1 MDYDIIKL
9 HNELIKV
16 QKNLD
21 SLVEQEDG
29 EYEKIFDQSV
39 KTDRVIAKYI
49 KAKEKLENER
59 RQLMKKY
66 EKELET
72 PFKNEIIA
80 QIRTEVRTKY
90 PGVGIK
96 ELLHF
101 STNVYI
107 YATLLAHNISEQ
119 EIVEQLVYLNNV
131 YFEDMQENDNILQNC
146 MIDSD
151 LEYLKYLKEKYIKII
166 KERI

>member
-1 MDYDIIKL
+1 MDDIIKL
-9 HNELIKV
+9 HKEIIEA
-16 QKNLD
+16 QKKLNA
-21 SLVEQEDG
+21 LVEQEDG
-29 EYEKIFDQSV
+29 EYEKIFNKSV
-39 KTDRVIAKYI
+39 KTDKVIAKYI
-49 KAKEKLENER
+49 KAKANLENER
-59 RQLMKKY
+59 KLLMKKY

-80 QIRTEVRTKY
+80 QIRTEVRLKY
-90 PGVGIK
+90 PGIGVK

-101 STNVYI
+101 STNVYV

-119 EIVEQLVYLNNV
+119 EILEQLVYLNNI
-131 YFEDMQENDNILQNC
+131 YFEDIQENDDILQNC

>member
-1 MDYDIIKL
+1 MDDIIKL
-9 HNELIKV
+9 HKEIIEA
-16 QKNLD
+16 QKKLNA
-21 SLVEQEDG
+21 LVEQEDG
-29 EYEKIFDQSV
+29 EYEKIFNKSV
-39 KTDRVIAKYI
+39 KTDKVIAKYI
-49 KAKEKLENER
+49 KAKANLENER
-59 RQLMKKY
+59 KLLMKKY

-72 PFKNEIIA
+72 PFKNEIIV
-80 QIRTEVRTKY
+80 QIRTEVRLKY
-90 PGVGIK
+90 PEIGVK

-119 EIVEQLVYLNNV
+119 EILEQLVYLNNI
-131 YFEDMQENDNILQNC
+131 YFEDIQENDDILQNC

-151 LEYLKYLKEKYIKII
+151 LEYLRYLKEKYIKII

>member
-1 MDYDIIKL
+1 MDDIIKL
-9 HNELIKV
+9 HKEIIEA
-16 QKNLD
+16 QKKLNA
-21 SLVEQEDG
+21 LVEQEDG
-29 EYEKIFDQSV
+29 EYEKIFNKSV
-39 KTDRVIAKYI
+39 KTDKVIAKYI
-49 KAKEKLENER
+49 KAKANLENER
-59 RQLMKKY
+59 KLLMKKY

-80 QIRTEVRTKY
+80 QIRTEVRLKY
-90 PGVGIK
+90 PGIGVK

-101 STNVYI
+101 STNVYV

-119 EIVEQLVYLNNV
+119 EILEQLVYLNNI
-131 YFEDMQENDNILQNC
+131 YFEDIQENDDILKNC

>member
-1 MDYDIIKL
+1 MDDIIKL
-9 HNELIKV
+9 HKEIIEA
-16 QKNLD
+16 QKKLNA
-21 SLVEQEDG
+21 LVEQEDG
-29 EYEKIFDQSV
+29 EYEKIFNKSV
-39 KTDRVIAKYI
+39 KTDKVIAKYI
-49 KAKEKLENER
+49 KAKANLENER
-59 RQLMKKY
+59 NLLMKKY

-80 QIRTEVRTKY
+80 QIRTEVRLKY
-90 PGVGIK
+90 PEIGVK

-119 EIVEQLVYLNNV
+119 EILEQLVYLNNI
-131 YFEDMQENDNILQNC
+131 YFEDIQENDDILQNC

>member
-1 MDYDIIKL
+1 MDDIIKL
-9 HNELIKV
+9 HKEIIEA
-16 QKNLD
+16 QKKLNA
-21 SLVEQEDG
+21 LVEQEDG
-29 EYEKIFDQSV
+29 EYEKIFNKSV
-39 KTDRVIAKYI
+39 KTDKVIAKYI
-49 KAKEKLENER
+49 KAKANLENER
-59 RQLMKKY
+59 KLLMKKY

-72 PFKNEIIA
+72 PFKNEIIV
-80 QIRTEVRTKY
+80 QIRTEVRLKY
-90 PGVGIK
+90 PEIGVK

-119 EIVEQLVYLNNV
+119 EILEQLVYLNNI
-131 YFEDMQENDNILQNC
+131 YFEDIQENDDILQNC